1 MEEQNDVELDDIAGS
16 PAEALG
22 MALQWTA
29 SMRGGNNFFGRLLNG
44 CKHVVDDNL
53 AYGSP
58 AAVGL
63 SPEGHYELIYAPTR
77 YKQYP
82 PPMRVLILVHE
93 AAHLALRHLERMLRA
108 RVLAHDDRKFRRL
121 HEVMNV
127 AADMAANDIAIRPML
142 TDRRNHFDT
151 CQPHFIWPEER
162 HYPPGLTFEEYFNLL
177 LKDMKSHGFDPDFDP
192 DTDLQSKLDNIKQ
205 QRQQQ
210 KQQGESE
217 QGQEKG
223 QQQQGSGQPQN
234 TGAPQDSDQ
243 GNGDEPTVI
252 QGGARP
258 GDKLDGNYP
267 DWFKQLMNKSSYTAL
282 LWNRPF
288 EQMTDAEI
296 ESAIENARRDAKRIV
311 RAAVEETEKCR
322 GTIPSNMQ
330 KLITELLG
338 DPTIPWQEV
347 FRGMVRSSISA
358 KLDEST
364 AYPNL
369 AWAGC
374 EGIEPYP
381 GMQKNFTFNILI
393 GVDTS
398 GSVGDEEFKEFLQ
411 EILAITD
418 MESGINARVVM
429 FDAAM
434 QKEEVLTDEVVSSA
448 RATGYGRSGYGGTD
462 FTPFLK
468 YVNQKDE
475 ANDWIDDAD
484 RPEIPLSYP
493 IDLAILFT
501 DGWAPVGPPGGP
513 IPEYLPNCPLIWAL
527 TPSGK
532 EDDYMQPRV
541 VRIGEE

>member
-1 MEEQNDVELDDIAGS
+1 MEEQNAAIELEDTADS
-16 PAEALG
+16 PASALG
-22 MALQWTA
+22 MALQWTG

-44 CKHVVDDNL
+44 CTHVVEHNMP
-53 AYGSP
+53 YGSA

-63 SPEGHYELIYAPTR
+63 STEGHYQLIYSPER
-77 YKQYP
+77 YQAHT
-82 PPMRVLILVHE
+82 PPMRVLILIHE
-93 AAHLALRHLERMLRA
+93 AAHLALRHLERMLRT
-108 RVLAHDDRKFRRL
+108 RVLTHDEKKFRRL
-121 HEVMNV
+121 HEIMNV
-127 AADMAANDIAIRPML
+127 AADMAANDIAVRPLMGD
-142 TDRRNHFDT
+142 TRNHFNT
-151 CQPHFIWPEER
+151 CQEHFIWPEER
-162 HYPPGLTFEEYFNLL
+162 GYAQGKTYEEYFILL
-177 LKDMKSHGFDPDFDP
+177 MKDLCKHGFDPDFDP
-192 DTDLQSKLDNIKQ
+192 EADLQEKVAAW
-205 QRQQQ
+205 RQQM
-210 KQQGESE
+210 QQGQ
-217 QGQEKG
+217 QGDQGGQG
-223 QQQQGSGQPQN
+223 QQQAGGNQPSE
-234 TGAPQDSDQ
+234 GGKGPQ
-243 GNGDEPTVI
+243 VV
-252 QGGARP
+252 QGGSRP
-258 GDKLDGNYP
+258 GDDLDDNYP
-267 DWFKQLMNKSSYTAL
+267 DWFKQLLNKSSYTAV
-282 LWNRPF
+282 LWDKPF
-288 EQMTDAEI
+288 EKMTDAEI
-296 ESAIENARRDAKRIV
+296 EGAIENARRDAKRIV

-322 GTIPSNMQ
+322 GTVPSSMQ
-330 KLITELLG
+330 KIIAELLG

-347 FRGMVRSSISA
+347 FRGMVRSAISA

-374 EGIEPYP
+374 DGIEPYP

-418 MESGINARVVM
+418 TEQGINARVVM

-434 QKEEVLTDEVVSSA
+434 QKEEDLTEDVVNSA
-448 RATGYGRSGYGGTD
+448 RAQGYGRSGYGGTD

-475 ANDWIDDAD
+475 EDDWISNAD
-484 RPEIPLSYP
+484 REEKSLTYP

-501 DGWAPVGPPGGP
+501 DGYAPVGPPGGP